1 MMVVDMC
8 ELCKNAYNII
18 LCVLASYIL
27 IAVMNNNTIVECYL
41 VAIWLQCASC
51 SSVSLWFVC
60 VVIKFD

>member
-8 ELCKNAYNII
+8 ELCKNGYNII
-18 LCVLASYIL
+18 LYLLASYIL
-27 IAVMNNNTIVECYL
+27 TAVMNNIVECYL
-41 VAIWLQCASC
+41 VAIWIQCASC